1 MGERACP
8 LRMVSNSEAI
18 SVLEKTCACIKDK
31 CAWWLNPYRQEKG
44 KETREGACAVVMLA
58 KGGFPEGE
66 RVVIGRQ
73 AKSHRQQ
80 QKEIQALMKNIPK
93 ITKAEA

>member
-8 LRMVSNSEAI
+8 LRMVSNNEAI

-31 CAWWLNPYRQEKG
+31 CAWWLNPYKQEKG

-58 KGGFPEGE
+58 KGGFPEANW
-66 RVVIGRQ
+66 VVCGRQ
-73 AKSHRQQ
+73 AKSFLPNPKDMQDLIKHN
-80 QKEIQALMKNIPK
+80 QAKRGG
-93 ITKAEA
+93 KA